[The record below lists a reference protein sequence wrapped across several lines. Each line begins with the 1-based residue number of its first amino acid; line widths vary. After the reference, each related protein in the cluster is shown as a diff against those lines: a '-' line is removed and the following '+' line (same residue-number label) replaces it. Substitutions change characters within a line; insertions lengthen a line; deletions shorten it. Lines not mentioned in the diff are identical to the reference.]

1 MDINKL
7 INKYINMQSHFPDLI
22 IKKIKLGLFKH
33 VYIIT
38 SDSVSSGDKVND
50 FILKY
55 YSARSFFKSRFS
67 NEIENFIPSIN
78 MKEITKENEIL
89 YYVYNGFTV
98 VLEKNK
104 IFAFET
110 RAEIDRG
117 VTESSSE
124 PNIKGPKDSFAE
136 NYQKNIGLIR
146 KRIKSEELYLDEL
159 TLGKESKT
167 KVGIFYMNNIA
178 EETLVNEVKNKLK
191 KINIDGVLDNGYLKE
206 LFRKENKTIFPTI
219 KSTEKPDNV
228 CKNILDGKI
237 AIVMENS
244 PSVLIIPTFFID
256 YFKYTEDYSNKSIT
270 SSFLRIIRM
279 IAFIISIT
287 LPAFYIA
294 ITTCDQEIIPT
305 SLLVNFAMQREGVP
319 FPGIVEAILL
329 LLAFEILNE
338 GDSKIP
344 SARTTSLSILGAL
357 ILGEAA
363 VSAGVI
369 SPIMVIVIAITSV
382 CSLLF
387 SYLDIGGA
395 IKFWRYTLMFFSCFF
410 GIIGLFIGTLF
421 MIVNMC
427 SIKSFGK
434 PYLLPFSPFFLEEQ
448 KNALLRFPIS
458 KLKKRERYLT
468 NNIRRQK

>member
-1 MDINKL
+1 MDIKKL
-7 INKYINMQSHFPDLI
+7 INKYKKMQSHFPDLI
-22 IKKIKLGLFKH
+22 IKKIKLGPFLY

-38 SDSVSSGDKVND
+38 TDSVSSGDKVND

-55 YSARSFFKSRFS
+55 YSDRSFFKSRYK
-67 NEIENFIPSIN
+67 NEIENYIPSIN
-78 MKEITKENEIL
+78 MKEITSENEIL

-98 VLEKNK
+98 VLQKNK

-146 KRIKSEELYLDEL
+146 KRIKSEELFLDEI

-178 EETLVNEVKNKLK
+178 EEFLVKEVKTKLK
-191 KINIDGVLDNGYLKE
+191 KINIDGVLDNNYLKE

-256 YFKYTEDYSNKSIT
+256 YFKYTEDYNSKSIT
-270 SSFLRIIRM
+270 SSFLRIIRI

-363 VSAGVI
+363 VSAGII

-410 GIIGLFIGTLF
+410 GIIGLFIGILF

-427 SIKSFGK
+427 SISSFGK

-458 KLKKRERYLT
+458 RLKKRERYLT
-468 NNIRRQK
+468 KNIWRQK